1 MVRLCSFPFKGK
13 AGMGMGFGR
22 DCGGGGETHPLPT
35 RPARRSAPV
44 VRSVRAAVPR
54 KRTALTPLQGRAS
67 TPELGYRPALQVVA
81 VTDADNPAHVAL
93 APPPAQLH
101 IRSGPRGAVLL
112 RVEIGRAH
120 V

>member
-1 MVRLCSFPFKGK
+1 MVRLFSFPFKGK

-54 KRTALTPLQGRAS
+54 KRTALTPLKGRAS
-67 TPELGYRPALQVVA
+67 TPELGYRPAFQVVE
-81 VTDADNPAHVAL
+81 VTD
-93 APPPAQLH
+93 
-101 IRSGPRGAVLL
+101 RSEEHTSELQSLMRISYAVF
-112 RVEIGRAH
+112 
-120 V
+120 